1 MKLLA
6 TSSKRKGGINAC
18 AGLADGAFADLLH
31 KHGRPADLKRRYS
44 KAREVEKRPPVPP
57 CGKLAGSD
65 LSQLVRQTPFIVG
78 VALYGCEGRGRRG

>member
-31 KHGRPADLKRRYS
+31 KHGRPADLKAALRNYS
-44 KAREVEKRPPVPP
+44 PL
-57 CGKLAGSD
+57 CG
-65 LSQLVRQTPFIVG
+65 VVTRV
-78 VALYGCEGRGRRG
+78 